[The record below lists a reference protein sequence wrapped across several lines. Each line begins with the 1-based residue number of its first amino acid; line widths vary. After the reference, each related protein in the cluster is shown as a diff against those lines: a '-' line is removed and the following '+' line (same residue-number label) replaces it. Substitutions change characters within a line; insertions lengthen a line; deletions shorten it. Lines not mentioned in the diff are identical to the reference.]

1 MGRTCTKDDEGAKH
15 LRAIR
20 ICMPEPSLYRFV
32 PSVLALALA
41 APASPAVAGELPLAA
56 PNPTVEDPAI
66 LSPIVV
72 VGSRAEARAVGGSAT
87 YLDEEALQTFAA
99 SDVNRVLRQAPGVV
113 LQEEDGFG
121 LRPNIGIRGSGTD
134 RSARVA
140 LMEDG
145 VLIAPAPYAAPA
157 AYYFPR
163 LARMTGVE
171 VTKGPGAIKYGPLT
185 TGGAI
190 NFTSAPIG
198 GDAEEGL
205 TGRAS
210 LLGGDFAS
218 VRAHGVLGGWLPTDT
233 AWQVGGRIELLHEQS
248 DGFKRLDNGGPT
260 GFDIDDA
267 VFRLGLRT
275 ASGAGMAQALT
286 LKYQTLTERSDETYL
301 GLTLADFAADPY
313 RRYAGSQVDVMDV
326 EHDTL
331 QLSHS
336 LDITTSINLTTTA
349 YRHDTARAWYKLND
363 VRNGAGTGW
372 VGISTVLDNPAA
384 HPVSLGIV
392 RGDPGVVSGPQG
404 LRVRN
409 NNRAY
414 RSEGVQSVLTS
425 RFDTGGVSHELELS
439 ARYHQDSEDR
449 FQRDD
454 VYRMNNGV
462 MELTT
467 RGVDGAQDNR
477 VGEAEAWAFFVRD
490 TIRAGRLTLTP
501 GLRYETIDLRR
512 IDYPTSP
519 PGRDAP
525 TRVIDTGF
533 DVWIPGVGTTW
544 QLTDRVLLV
553 AGAHRGFSNPG
564 PGSNVD
570 PETSWNYE
578 AGLRYDGP
586 VSLEAIAYLNDYDN
600 LLGTCTASTGGG
612 CGIGDQFSGGAV
624 EVRGL
629 EVTASWDAGE
639 AFGRSFGVPLS
650 LVYTLSD
657 GAFQTSFSSAY
668 EPWGVVAS
676 GDELPWLPRHQ
687 LTLNAGLDFDR
698 WSVDA
703 SLNRVS
709 ETRATAGSGPIAAG
723 DRIDGR
729 ILVDLAATVELTA
742 QASLFASVQ
751 NVTDAVYNVGFS
763 PAGARPGAPRLA
775 MAGVRLRF

>member
-1 MGRTCTKDDEGAKH
+1 MYRTLTSA
-15 LRAIR
+15 
-20 ICMPEPSLYRFV
+20 V
-32 PSVLALALA
+32 ALALA
-41 APASPAVAGELPLAA
+41 ASATSALAGAPSPAPA
-56 PNPTVEDPAI
+56 PNPTAEDPAI

-87 YLDEEALQTFAA
+87 YLDEAALENFAYA
-99 SDVNRVLRQAPGVV
+99 DVHRVLRQAPGVV

-190 NFTSAPIG
+190 NLTSTPIG
-198 GDAEEGL
+198 GGADEGL
-205 TGRAS
+205 AGRVS
-210 LLGGDFAS
+210 LLGGDFGS
-218 VRAHGVLGGWLPTDT
+218 VRAHGAMGGWIP
-233 AWQVGGRIELLHEQS
+233 AGSEWQVGGQIELLHEQS
-248 DGFKRLDNGGPT
+248 DGFKRLDNGGFT

-267 VFRLGLRT
+267 VFRLGVRT
-275 ASGAGMAQALT
+275 APGAGMAQALT

-301 GLTLADFAADPY
+301 GLTVADFAADPY
-313 RRYAGSQVDVMDV
+313 RRYAGSQVDVMNVD
-326 EHDTL
+326 HDTL
-331 QLSHS
+331 QLTHS
-336 LDITTSINLTTTA
+336 LDITPSVNLTTTA
-349 YRHDTARAWYKLND
+349 YRHDTTRAWYKLND

-372 VGISTVLDNPAA
+372 VGLSTVLDNPSA
-384 HPVSLGIV
+384 HPVSLGIL

-409 NNRAY
+409 NNRVY
-414 RSEGVQSVLTS
+414 VSEGVQSVLTT
-425 RFDTGGVSHELELS
+425 RFDTGGLSHELELS

-454 VYRMNNGV
+454 VYRMNDGV

-467 RGVDGAQDNR
+467 RGVDGAQTNR
-477 VGEAEAWAFFVRD
+477 VGEAEAWAFFARD
-490 TIRAGRLTLTP
+490 TIRAGRLTVTP
-501 GLRYETIDLRR
+501 GLRYESIDLRR

-519 PGRDAP
+519 PNRDAP
-525 TRVIDTGF
+525 TRVVDTGF
-533 DVWIPGVGTTW
+533 DVWIPGVGATY
-544 QLTDRVLLV
+544 QLTDSVLLV
-553 AGAHRGFSNPG
+553 AGAHRGFANPG
-564 PGSNVD
+564 PGSDAD

-578 AGLRYDGP
+578 AGLRYDGA

-612 CGIGDQFSGGAV
+612 CVIGDQFSGGAV

-639 AFGRSFGVPLS
+639 ALGRGFGVPLS

-657 GAFQTSFSSAY
+657 GEFMTSFSSAY
-668 EPWGVVAS
+668 GPWGVVAS
-676 GDELPWLPRHQ
+676 GDELPYLPRHQ
-687 LTLNAGLDFDR
+687 LTLNAGLEFDR
-698 WSVDA
+698 WSLNA
-703 SLNRVS
+703 SVNRVS
-709 ETRATAGSGPIAAG
+709 ETRAVAGSGPIPIG
-723 DRIDGR
+723 ERIDAR
-729 ILVDLAATVELTA
+729 TLIDLAATVELTA
-742 QASLFASVQ
+742 RASLFASVQ
-751 NVTDAVYNVGFS
+751 NLTDEVYNVSFS
-763 PAGARPGAPRLA
+763 PAGSRPGAPRLA

>member
-1 MGRTCTKDDEGAKH
+1 
-15 LRAIR
+15 
-20 ICMPEPSLYRFV
+20 LYRTLT
-32 PSVLALALA
+32 SALALALA
-41 APASPAVAGELPLAA
+41 ASATSALAGAPSPAPA
-56 PNPTVEDPAI
+56 PNPTSEDPAI

-87 YLDEEALQTFAA
+87 YLDEAALETFAYG
-99 SDVNRVLRQAPGVV
+99 DVHRVLRQAPGVV

-171 VTKGPGAIKYGPLT
+171 ITKGPGAIKYGPLT

-190 NFTSAPIG
+190 NLTSTPIG
-198 GDAEEGL
+198 GGADEGL
-205 TGRAS
+205 AGRIS
-210 LLGGDFAS
+210 LLGGEFGS
-218 VRAHGVLGGWLPTDT
+218 VRAHGAMGGWIPAGND
-233 AWQVGGRIELLHEQS
+233 WQVGGQIELLHEQS
-248 DGFKRLDNGGPT
+248 DGFKQLDNGGPT

-267 VFRLGLRT
+267 VIRLGLRT
-275 ASGAGMAQALT
+275 APGAGMAQALT

-326 EHDTL
+326 DHDTL
-331 QLSHS
+331 QLTHS
-336 LDITTSINLTTTA
+336 LDITPAVNLTTTA
-349 YRHDTARAWYKLND
+349 YRHDTTRAWYKLND
-363 VRNGAGTGW
+363 VRNAAGTSW
-372 VGISTVLDNPAA
+372 VGISTVLANPAA

-392 RGDPGVVSGPQG
+392 RGDPGVVSGAQG

-409 NNRAY
+409 NNRVYA
-414 RSEGVQSVLTS
+414 SEGVQSVLTT
-425 RFDTGGVSHELELS
+425 RFDTGGVRHELELS
-439 ARYHQDSEDR
+439 ARYHRDSEDR

-467 RGVDGAQDNR
+467 RGVDGTQDNR
-477 VGEAEAWAFFVRD
+477 VGEAEAWAFFARD

-501 GLRYETIDLRR
+501 GLRYETIDLKRTN
-512 IDYPTSP
+512 YPTSP
-519 PGRDAP
+519 PGRAAP
-525 TRVIDTGF
+525 TAVIESGF
-533 DVWIPGVGTTW
+533 DVWIPGIGATY
-544 QLTDRVLLV
+544 QLTDSVRLV
-553 AGAHRGFSNPG
+553 AGAHRGFANPG
-564 PGSNVD
+564 PGSNAE

-578 AGLRYDGP
+578 LGLRYDGP

-600 LLGTCTASTGGG
+600 LLGSCTASTGGG
-612 CGIGDQFSGGAV
+612 CVIGDQFSGGAV
-624 EVRGL
+624 EVRGI

-639 AFGRSFGVPLS
+639 AFGRGFGLPLS

-657 GAFQTSFSSAY
+657 GEFGTSFNSAY
-668 EPWGVVAS
+668 GPWGVVTS
-676 GDELPWLPRHQ
+676 GDELPYLPRHQ
-687 LTLNAGLDFDR
+687 LTLNAGLEFDR
-698 WSVDA
+698 WSLDA
-703 SLNRVS
+703 SVNRVS
-709 ETRATAGSGPIAAG
+709 ETRASAGSGPIAAG
-723 DRIDGR
+723 DRIDAR
-729 ILVDLAATVELTA
+729 TLVDLAATVELTA
-742 QASLFASVQ
+742 RASLFASVQ
-751 NVTDAVYNVGFS
+751 NLTDEVYNVGFS

>member
-1 MGRTCTKDDEGAKH
+1 MYRTLTSA
-15 LRAIR
+15 
-20 ICMPEPSLYRFV
+20 
-32 PSVLALALA
+32 LALALA
-41 APASPAVAGELPLAA
+41 ASATSALAGEPSPVPA
-56 PNPTVEDPAI
+56 PNPTAEDPAI

-72 VGSRAEARAVGGSAT
+72 VGSRAAARAVGGSAT
-87 YLDEEALQTFAA
+87 YLDEEALQTFSY

-190 NFTSAPIG
+190 NLTSTPIG
-198 GDAEEGL
+198 DGEEGL
-205 TGRAS
+205 AGRAS
-210 LLGGDFAS
+210 LLGGDFGS
-218 VRAHGVLGGWLPTDT
+218 VRAHGVMGGWIPAGSD
-233 AWQVGGRIELLHEQS
+233 WQVGGQIELLHEHS
-248 DGFKRLDNGGPT
+248 DGFKRLDTGGPT

-275 ASGAGMAQALT
+275 APGAGMAQALT
-286 LKYQTLTERSDETYL
+286 LKYQTLTERSDETYV

-331 QLSHS
+331 QLTHS
-336 LDITTSINLTTTA
+336 LDITPTVNLTTTA
-349 YRHDTARAWYKLND
+349 YRHDTTRAWYKLND

-384 HPVSLGIV
+384 HPVSLGIL
-392 RGDPGVVSGPQG
+392 RGDPGVVSGAQG

-414 RSEGVQSVLTS
+414 QSEGVQSVLTT

-467 RGVDGAQDNR
+467 RGVDGAQTNR
-477 VGEAEAWAFFVRD
+477 VGEAEAWAFFARD
-490 TIRAGRLTLTP
+490 TLRAGRLTLTP
-501 GLRYETIDLRR
+501 GLRYESIDLRR

-533 DVWIPGVGTTW
+533 DVWIPGVGATY
-544 QLTDRVLLV
+544 QLTDSVLLV
-553 AGAHRGFSNPG
+553 AGAHRGFANPG
-564 PGSNVD
+564 PGSDAD

-612 CGIGDQFSGGAV
+612 CVIGDQFSGGAV

-639 AFGRSFGVPLS
+639 ALGRGFGLPLS

-657 GAFQTSFSSAY
+657 GEFLTSFSSDY
-668 EPWGVVAS
+668 EPWGAVSS
-676 GDELPWLPRHQ
+676 GDELPYLPRHQ

-698 WSVDA
+698 WSLNA
-703 SLNRVS
+703 SVNRVS
-709 ETRATAGSGPIAAG
+709 GTRATAGSGPIAAD
-723 DRIDGR
+723 DRVDGR
-729 ILVDLAATVELTA
+729 TLVDLAATVELTA

-751 NVTDAVYNVGFS
+751 NVTEEVYNVGFS

>member
-1 MGRTCTKDDEGAKH
+1 MYRTLT
-15 LRAIR
+15 
-20 ICMPEPSLYRFV
+20 S
-32 PSVLALALA
+32 ALALVLAASA
-41 APASPAVAGELPLAA
+41 APALAGAPSPAPA
-56 PNPTVEDPAI
+56 PNPTSEDPAI

-87 YLDEEALQTFAA
+87 YLDEAALETFAYA
-99 SDVNRVLRQAPGVV
+99 DVHRILRQAPGVV

-171 VTKGPGAIKYGPLT
+171 ITKGPGAIKYGPLT
-185 TGGAI
+185 TGGAV
-190 NFTSAPIG
+190 NLTSTPIG
-198 GDAEEGL
+198 GGAEEGL
-205 TGRAS
+205 AGRIS
-210 LLGGDFAS
+210 LLGGEFGS
-218 VRAHGVLGGWLPTDT
+218 IRAHGAMGGWIPAGND
-233 AWQVGGRIELLHEQS
+233 WQVGGQIELLHEQS
-248 DGFKRLDNGGPT
+248 DGFKQLDNGGPT
-260 GFDIDDA
+260 GFEIDDA

-275 ASGAGMAQALT
+275 APGAAGMAQALT

-301 GLTLADFAADPY
+301 GLTVADFAADPY
-313 RRYAGSQVDVMDV
+313 RRYAGSQLDVMDV

-331 QLSHS
+331 QLTHS
-336 LDITTSINLTTTA
+336 LDVTPSVNLTTTA
-349 YRHDTARAWYKLND
+349 YRHDTTRAWYKLND

-372 VGISTVLDNPAA
+372 VGISTVLANPAA
-384 HPVSLGIV
+384 HPISLGIV
-392 RGDPGVVSGPQG
+392 RGDAGVVSGAQG

-409 NNRAY
+409 NNRVYA
-414 RSEGVQSVLTS
+414 SEGIQSVLTT
-425 RFDTGGVSHELELS
+425 RFDTGGLSHELELS

-454 VYRMNNGV
+454 IYRMNNGV

-467 RGVDGAQDNR
+467 RGVDGAQANR
-477 VGEAEAWAFFVRD
+477 VAEAEAWAFFIRD

-501 GLRYETIDLRR
+501 GLRYESIDLRR

-519 PGRDAP
+519 PGRAAP
-525 TRVIDTGF
+525 TAVIESGF
-533 DVWIPGVGTTW
+533 DVWIPGVGATY
-544 QLTDRVLLV
+544 QLTDSVLLV

-564 PGSNVD
+564 PGSDAD

-578 AGLRYDGP
+578 AGLRYDGA

-600 LLGTCTASTGGG
+600 LLGSCTASTGGG
-612 CGIGDQFSGGAV
+612 CVIGDQFSGGAV

-629 EVTASWDAGE
+629 EVTASWDAGQ
-639 AFGRSFGVPLS
+639 ALGRGFGVPLS

-657 GAFQTSFSSAY
+657 GEFMTSFSSAY
-668 EPWGVVAS
+668 GPWGVVAS
-676 GDELPWLPRHQ
+676 GDELPYLPRHQ
-687 LTLNAGLDFDR
+687 LTLNAGLEFDR
-698 WSVDA
+698 WSLNA
-703 SLNRVS
+703 SINRVS

-729 ILVDLAATVELTA
+729 TLIDLAATVALTD

-751 NVTDAVYNVGFS
+751 NLTDEVYNVSFS

>member
-1 MGRTCTKDDEGAKH
+1 M
-15 LRAIR
+15 
-20 ICMPEPSLYRFV
+20 SLTLT
-32 PSVLALALA
+32 SALALVLA
-41 APASPAVAGELPLAA
+41 ASGAPALAAEPSPVPA
-56 PNPTVEDPAI
+56 PNPTAEDPAI

-72 VGSRAEARAVGGSAT
+72 IGSRAEARAVGGSAT
-87 YLDEEALQTFAA
+87 YLDEETLQTFSY

-171 VTKGPGAIKYGPLT
+171 ITKGPGAIKYGPLT

-190 NFTSAPIG
+190 NLTSTPIG
-198 GDAEEGL
+198 GDAVQGFA
-205 TGRAS
+205 GRAS
-210 LLGGDFAS
+210 LLGGDFGS
-218 VRAHGVLGGWLPTDT
+218 VRAHGAMGGWIPAGAD
-233 AWQVGGRIELLHEQS
+233 WQVGGQIELLHEQS
-248 DGFKRLDNGGPT
+248 DGFKRLDNGGST

-275 ASGAGMAQALT
+275 APGAGMAQALT
-286 LKYQTLTERSDETYL
+286 LKYQTLTERSDETYV

-313 RRYAGSQVDVMDV
+313 RRYAGSQVDVMNVD
-326 EHDTL
+326 HDTL
-331 QLSHS
+331 QLTHS
-336 LDITTSINLTTTA
+336 LDLTPSVNLTTTA
-349 YRHDTARAWYKLND
+349 YRHDTTRAWYKLND

-372 VGISTVLDNPAA
+372 IGTSAVLADPAA
-384 HPVSLGIV
+384 HPVSLGIL
-392 RGDPGVVSGPQG
+392 RGDPGVVSGAQG

-414 RSEGVQSVLTS
+414 VSEGVQSVLTT
-425 RFDTGGVSHELELS
+425 RFNTGDIRHELELS

-454 VYRMNNGV
+454 VYRMNDGV

-467 RGVDGAQDNR
+467 RGVDGSQANR
-477 VGEAEAWAFFVRD
+477 VGEAEAWAFFARD
-490 TIRAGRLTLTP
+490 TIRAGRLTVTP
-501 GLRYETIDLRR
+501 GLRYESIDLRR
-512 IDYPTSP
+512 INYPTSP
-519 PGRDAP
+519 PGRAAP
-525 TRVIDTGF
+525 TSVVETGF
-533 DVWIPGVGTTW
+533 DVWIPGVGATYE
-544 QLTDRVLLV
+544 LTDSVRLV
-553 AGAHRGFSNPG
+553 AGAHRGFANPG
-564 PGSNVD
+564 PGSNAD

-578 AGLRYDGP
+578 AGLRYDGA

-612 CGIGDQFSGGAV
+612 CVIGDQFSGGAV

-639 AFGRSFGVPLS
+639 ALGRGFGIPLS

-657 GAFQTSFSSAY
+657 GEFMTSFSSAY
-668 EPWGVVAS
+668 GPWGVVSS
-676 GDELPWLPRHQ
+676 GDELPYLPRHQ
-687 LTLNAGLDFDR
+687 LTLNASLDFDR

-703 SLNRVS
+703 SVNRVS
-709 ETRATAGSGPIAAG
+709 ETRATAGSGSIAAS
-723 DRIDGR
+723 DRVDGR
-729 ILVDLAATVELTA
+729 TLVDLAATVELTSR
-742 QASLFASVQ
+742 ASLFASVQ
-751 NVTDAVYNVGFS
+751 NVTDEVYNVGFS

>member
-1 MGRTCTKDDEGAKH
+1 MYRTLTSA
-15 LRAIR
+15 L
-20 ICMPEPSLYRFV
+20 
-32 PSVLALALA
+32 VLALAATASSALA
-41 APASPAVAGELPLAA
+41 GDEPSTAA
-56 PNPTVEDPAI
+56 PNPTAEDPAI
-66 LSPIVV
+66 LAPIVI
-72 VGSRAEARAVGGSAT
+72 VGSAAGARAVGGSAT
-87 YLDEEALQTFAA
+87 YLDEAALQTFAYA
-99 SDVNRVLRQAPGVV
+99 DVNRVLRQAPGVV

-190 NFTSAPIG
+190 NLTSTPIG
-198 GDAEEGL
+198 GGADEGL
-205 TGRAS
+205 VGRAS
-210 LLGGDFAS
+210 LLGGDFGG
-218 VRAHGVLGGWLPTDT
+218 VRAHGAIGGWIETGTD
-233 AWQVGGRIELLHEQS
+233 WQVGGQIELLHEQS
-248 DGFKRLDNGGPT
+248 DGFKRLDNGGST

-275 ASGAGMAQALT
+275 APGAGMAQALT
-286 LKYQTLTERSDETYL
+286 LKYQTLTERSDETYV

-313 RRYAGSQVDVMDV
+313 RRYAGSQVDVMNVD
-326 EHDTL
+326 HDTL

-336 LDITTSINLTTTA
+336 LDLTASVNLTTTA

-372 VGISTVLDNPAA
+372 VGIGTVLADPAA
-384 HPVSLGIV
+384 HAVSLGIL
-392 RGDPGVVSGPQG
+392 RGDAGVVSGPQG

-409 NNRAY
+409 NNRTY
-414 RSEGVQSVLTS
+414 VSEGIQSVLTT

-454 VYRMNNGV
+454 VYRMNDGV

-467 RGVDGAQDNR
+467 RGVDGAQTNR
-477 VGEAEAWAFFVRD
+477 VGEAEAWAFFARD
-490 TIRAGRLTLTP
+490 TIRAGRLTVTP
-501 GLRYETIDLRR
+501 GLRYESIDLRR

-525 TRVIDTGF
+525 TRVIETGF
-533 DVWIPGVGTTW
+533 DVWIPGVGATYE
-544 QLTDRVLLV
+544 LTDSVLLV
-553 AGAHRGFSNPG
+553 AGAHRGFANPG
-564 PGSNVD
+564 TGSDAD

-578 AGLRYDGP
+578 AGLRYDGV

-600 LLGTCTASTGGG
+600 LLGSCTASTGGG
-612 CGIGDQFSGGAV
+612 CVIGDQFSGGAV

-639 AFGRSFGVPLS
+639 HFGRGFGVPLS

-657 GAFQTSFSSAY
+657 GEFLTSFSSAY
-668 EPWGVVAS
+668 EPWGVVTS
-676 GDELPWLPRHQ
+676 GDELPYLPRHQ

-698 WSVDA
+698 WSLNA
-703 SLNRVS
+703 SVNRVS

-723 DRIDGR
+723 DRIEAR
-729 ILVDLAATVELTA
+729 TLLDLAATVELTS

-751 NVTDAVYNVGFS
+751 NVTDEVYNVGFS

-775 MAGVRLRF
+775 MAGVRLSF

>member
-1 MGRTCTKDDEGAKH
+1 
-15 LRAIR
+15 
-20 ICMPEPSLYRFV
+20 LYRTLT
-32 PSVLALALA
+32 SALALVLAASA
-41 APASPAVAGELPLAA
+41 APALAGAPSPAPA
-56 PNPTVEDPAI
+56 PNPTSEDPAI

-87 YLDEEALQTFAA
+87 YLDEAALETFAYA
-99 SDVNRVLRQAPGVV
+99 DVHRILRQAPGVV

-171 VTKGPGAIKYGPLT
+171 ITKGPGAIKYGPLT
-185 TGGAI
+185 TGGAV
-190 NFTSAPIG
+190 NLTSTPIG
-198 GDAEEGL
+198 GGAEEGL
-205 TGRAS
+205 AGRIS
-210 LLGGDFAS
+210 LLGGEFGS
-218 VRAHGVLGGWLPTDT
+218 IRAHGAMGGWISAGND
-233 AWQVGGRIELLHEQS
+233 WQVGGQIELLHEQS
-248 DGFKRLDNGGPT
+248 DGFKQLDNGGPT
-260 GFDIDDA
+260 GFEIDDA

-275 ASGAGMAQALT
+275 DPGAAGMAQALT

-301 GLTLADFAADPY
+301 GLTVADFAADPY
-313 RRYAGSQVDVMDV
+313 RRYAGSQLDVMDV

-331 QLSHS
+331 QLTHS
-336 LDITTSINLTTTA
+336 LDVTPSVNLTTTA
-349 YRHDTARAWYKLND
+349 YRHDTTRAWYKLND

-372 VGISTVLDNPAA
+372 VGISTVLANPAA
-384 HPVSLGIV
+384 HPISLGIV
-392 RGDPGVVSGPQG
+392 RGDAGVVSGAQG

-409 NNRAY
+409 NNRVYA
-414 RSEGVQSVLTS
+414 SEGIQSVLTT
-425 RFDTGGVSHELELS
+425 RFDTGGLSHELELS

-454 VYRMNNGV
+454 IYRMNNGV

-467 RGVDGAQDNR
+467 RGVDGAQANR
-477 VGEAEAWAFFVRD
+477 VAEAEAWAFFIRD

-501 GLRYETIDLRR
+501 GLRYESIDLRR

-519 PGRDAP
+519 PGRAAP
-525 TRVIDTGF
+525 TAVIESGF
-533 DVWIPGVGTTW
+533 DVWSPGVGATY
-544 QLTDRVLLV
+544 QLTDSVLLV

-564 PGSNVD
+564 PGSDAD

-578 AGLRYDGP
+578 AGLRYDGA

-600 LLGTCTASTGGG
+600 LLGSCTASTGGG
-612 CGIGDQFSGGAV
+612 CTIGDQFSGGAV

-629 EVTASWDAGE
+629 EVTASWDAGQ
-639 AFGRSFGVPLS
+639 ALGRGFGVPLS

-657 GAFQTSFSSAY
+657 GEFMTSFSSDY

-676 GDELPWLPRHQ
+676 GDELPYLPRHQ

-698 WSVDA
+698 WSLDA
-703 SLNRVS
+703 SINRVS
-709 ETRATAGSGPIAAG
+709 ETRSVAGSGPIAAG
-723 DRIDGR
+723 ERIDAR
-729 ILVDLAATVELTA
+729 TLVDLAATVELTS

-751 NVTDAVYNVGFS
+751 NVTDEVYNVSFS
-763 PAGARPGAPRLA
+763 PAGSRPGAPRLA
-775 MAGVRLRF
+775 MAGIRLRF

>member
-1 MGRTCTKDDEGAKH
+1 MNRTLTSA
-15 LRAIR
+15 
-20 ICMPEPSLYRFV
+20 
-32 PSVLALALA
+32 LALALVA
-41 APASPAVAGELPLAA
+41 SATSVLAGEAPPASA
-56 PNPTVEDPAI
+56 PNPETGDPAI
-66 LSPIVV
+66 LDPIVV
-72 VGSRAEARAVGGSAT
+72 VGSAVEARAAGGSAT
-87 YLDEEALQTFAA
+87 YLDEETLETFAY
-99 SDVNRVLRQAPGVV
+99 SDVNRILRQAPGVV
-113 LQEEDGFG
+113 LQEEEGFG

-140 LMEDG
+140 IMEDG
-145 VLIAPAPYAAPA
+145 VLIAPAPYSAPA

-171 VTKGPGAIKYGPLT
+171 VVKGPGAIKYGPLT

-190 NFTSAPIG
+190 NFTSTPIG
-198 GDAEEGL
+198 GGAPDGL
-205 TGRAS
+205 AGRVTV
-210 LLGGDFAS
+210 LGGEYGS
-218 VRAHGVLGGWLPTDT
+218 VRAHGALGGWIPTRN
-233 AWQVGGRIELLHEQS
+233 AWQVGGQIELLHEQS

-275 ASGAGMAQALT
+275 TPGAGMAQTLT

-326 EHDTL
+326 DHDTL
-331 QLSHS
+331 QLTHS
-336 LDITTSINLTTTA
+336 LDITPSVNLTTTA
-349 YRHDTARAWYKLND
+349 YRHDTTRAWYKVND

-372 VGISTVLDNPAA
+372 VGISTVLDNPEAN
-384 HPVSLGIV
+384 PISLGIV

-409 NNRAY
+409 NNRVYA
-414 RSEGVQSVLTS
+414 SEGVQSVLTT
-425 RFDTGGVSHELELS
+425 RFGTGGVSHELELS

-454 VYRMNNGV
+454 IYRMNNGV

-467 RGVDGAQDNR
+467 RGVDGTQDNR

-501 GLRYETIDLRR
+501 GLRYETIDLKRTN
-512 IDYPTSP
+512 YPTNP
-519 PGRDAP
+519 PGRAAP
-525 TRVIDTGF
+525 TAVIETGF
-533 DVWIPGVGTTW
+533 DVWIPGVGATYE
-544 QLTDRVLLV
+544 LNDRILLV
-553 AGAHRGFSNPG
+553 AGAHRGFANLG
-564 PGSNVD
+564 PGSDAD

-586 VSLEAIAYLNDYDN
+586 VSFEAIAYLNDYDN
-600 LLGTCTASTGGG
+600 LLGSCTASTGGG
-612 CGIGDQFSGGAV
+612 CTIGDQFSGGAV

-639 AFGRSFGVPLS
+639 ALGRGFGAPLS

-657 GAFQTSFSSAY
+657 GEFQTSFSSAY
-668 EPWGVVAS
+668 EPWGVVAA
-676 GDELPWLPRHQ
+676 GDELPYLPRHQ

-698 WSVDA
+698 WSLDA
-703 SLNRVS
+703 SINRVS
-709 ETRATAGSGPIAAG
+709 ETRSVAGSGPIAAG
-723 DRIDGR
+723 ERIDAR
-729 ILVDLAATVELTA
+729 TLVDLAATVELTS

-751 NVTDAVYNVGFS
+751 NVTDEVYNVAFS

>member
-1 MGRTCTKDDEGAKH
+1 LNR
-15 LRAIR
+15 
-20 ICMPEPSLYRFV
+20 SLT
-32 PSVLALALA
+32 SVLALALA
-41 APASPAVAGELPLAA
+41 AAASPLLAGEPLAEA
-56 PNPTVEDPAI
+56 AVPAAEDPII

-72 VGSRAEARAVGGSAT
+72 VASRAEARAVGGSAT
-87 YLDEEALQTFAA
+87 YLDEAALRTFAYA
-99 SDVNRVLRQAPGVV
+99 DVNRVLRQAPGVV

-171 VTKGPGAIKYGPLT
+171 ITKGPGAIKYGPLT
-185 TGGAI
+185 TGGSV
-190 NFTSAPIG
+190 NLTSTPIG
-198 GDAEEGL
+198 GGAPEGL
-205 TGRAS
+205 AGRVS
-210 LLGGDFAS
+210 LLGGDFGS
-218 VRAHGVLGGWLPTDT
+218 VRAHGAMGGWMPVGE
-233 AWQVGGRIELLHEQS
+233 AWQVGGQIELLHEQS
-248 DGFKRLDNGGPT
+248 DGFKRLDGGGST
-260 GFDIDDA
+260 GFDIDD
-267 VFRLGLRT
+267 VVLRLGLRT
-275 ASGAGMAQALT
+275 APGARLPQTLT
-286 LKYQTLTERSDETYL
+286 FKYQTLTERSDETYV

-326 EHDTL
+326 DHDTL
-331 QLSHS
+331 QLTHS
-336 LDITTSINLTTTA
+336 LDITPSVNLTTTA
-349 YRHDTARAWYKLND
+349 YRHDTSRAWYKLND
-363 VRNGAGTGW
+363 VRNAAGTGW
-372 VGISTVLDNPAA
+372 VGISTVLGNPAA
-384 HPVSLGIV
+384 HPVSLGIL
-392 RGDPGVVSGPQG
+392 RGDPGVVSGAQG

-409 NNRAY
+409 NNRTY
-414 RSEGVQSVLTS
+414 RSEGIQSVLTT
-425 RFDTGGVSHELELS
+425 RFDTGGIGHELELS

-477 VGEAEAWAFFVRD
+477 VGEAEAWAFFARD

-501 GLRYETIDLRR
+501 GLRYESIDLKRTS
-512 IDYPTSP
+512 YPTNP
-519 PGRDAP
+519 PGRVAP
-525 TRVIDTGF
+525 TGVVETGF
-533 DVWIPGVGTTW
+533 DVWIPGVGATYA
-544 QLTDRVLLV
+544 LSNSVLLV
-553 AGAHRGFSNPG
+553 AGAHRGFANPG

-612 CGIGDQFSGGAV
+612 CVVGDQFSGGAV

-629 EVTASWDAGE
+629 EVTASWDAGQ
-639 AFGRSFGVPLS
+639 AFARGFGLPLS

-657 GAFQTSFSSAY
+657 GEFQTSFNSAY
-668 EPWGVVAS
+668 GPWGVVAA
-676 GDELPWLPRHQ
+676 GDELPYLPRHQ
-687 LTLNAGLDFDR
+687 LTLNAGLEFDR
-698 WSVDA
+698 WSLNA
-703 SLNRVS
+703 SVNRVS
-709 ETRATAGSGPIAAG
+709 ESRARAGSGPVAAG
-723 DRIDGR
+723 ERIDAR
-729 ILVDLAATVELTA
+729 TLVDLAATVELTA

-751 NVTDAVYNVGFS
+751 NVTDEVYNVAFS

>member
-1 MGRTCTKDDEGAKH
+1 LNRTLTS
-15 LRAIR
+15 I
-20 ICMPEPSLYRFV
+20 
-32 PSVLALALA
+32 LALALSTAA
-41 APASPAVAGELPLAA
+41 APALAGDEPVSTA
-56 PNPTVEDPAI
+56 PNPTADDPAI

-72 VGSRAEARAVGGSAT
+72 VGSHAEARAAGGSAT
-87 YLDEEALQTFAA
+87 YLDEALLATFSY

-113 LQEEDGFG
+113 LQEEEGFG

-140 LMEDG
+140 VMEDG

-190 NFTSAPIG
+190 NLTSTPIG
-198 GDAEEGL
+198 GGENEGL
-205 TGRAS
+205 AGRAS
-210 LLGGDFAS
+210 LLGGDFGGI
-218 VRAHGVLGGWLPTDT
+218 RAHGAMGGWLPAGDG
-233 AWQVGGRIELLHEQS
+233 WQVGGQIELLHEQS
-248 DGFKRLDNGGPT
+248 DGFKRLDNGGPS
-260 GFDIDDA
+260 GFEIDDL
-267 VFRLGLRT
+267 VLKLGLRT
-275 ASGAGMAQALT
+275 APDARLPQALT
-286 LKYQTLTERSDETYL
+286 VKYQTLTERSDETYV

-331 QLSHS
+331 QLTHS
-336 LDITTSINLTTTA
+336 LDLTPSVNLTTTA
-349 YRHDTARAWYKLND
+349 YRHDTTRAWYKLND
-363 VRNGAGTGW
+363 VRNSAGTGW
-372 VGISTVLDNPAA
+372 VGISTVLDDPAA
-384 HPVSLGIV
+384 HPVSLGIL

-414 RSEGVQSVLTS
+414 QSEGVQSVLTT
-425 RFDTGGVSHELELS
+425 RFNTGDIRHELELS

-454 VYRMNNGV
+454 IYRMNDGV

-490 TIRAGRLTLTP
+490 NIRAGRLTLTP
-501 GLRYETIDLRR
+501 GLRYETIDLKRTN
-512 IDYPTSP
+512 YPTNP
-519 PGRDAP
+519 PGRTAP
-525 TRVIDTGF
+525 TSVVETGF
-533 DVWIPGVGTTW
+533 DVWIPGVGATYE
-544 QLTDRVLLV
+544 LTDSVRLI
-553 AGAHRGFSNPG
+553 AGAHRGFANPG

-578 AGLRYDGP
+578 AGLRYDGA

-612 CGIGDQFSGGAV
+612 CVIGDQFSGGEV

-639 AFGRSFGVPLS
+639 AFGRGFGVPLS

-657 GAFQTSFSSAY
+657 GEFQTSFSSAY
-668 EPWGVVAS
+668 EPWGVVTA
-676 GDELPWLPRHQ
+676 GDELPYLPRHQ
-687 LTLNAGLDFDR
+687 LTLNAGLDFGR

-703 SLNRVS
+703 SVNRVS
-709 ETRATAGSGPIAAG
+709 ETRATAGSGPISAG
-723 DRIDGR
+723 DRIEAR
-729 ILVDLAATVELTA
+729 TLLDLAATVDLTS
-742 QASLFASVQ
+742 QAALFASVQ
-751 NVTDAVYNVGFS
+751 NVTDEVYNVGFS

>member
-1 MGRTCTKDDEGAKH
+1 
-15 LRAIR
+15 
-20 ICMPEPSLYRFV
+20 LYRTLT
-32 PSVLALALA
+32 SALALALA
-41 APASPAVAGELPLAA
+41 ASATSALAGAPSPAPA
-56 PNPTVEDPAI
+56 PNPTSEDPAI

-87 YLDEEALQTFAA
+87 YLDEAALETFAYG
-99 SDVNRVLRQAPGVV
+99 DVHRVLRQAPGVV

-171 VTKGPGAIKYGPLT
+171 ITKGPGAIKYGPLT

-190 NFTSAPIG
+190 NLTSTPIG
-198 GDAEEGL
+198 GGTDEGL
-205 TGRAS
+205 TGRIS
-210 LLGGDFAS
+210 LLGGEFGS
-218 VRAHGVLGGWLPTDT
+218 IRAHGAMGGWIPAGND
-233 AWQVGGRIELLHEQS
+233 WQVGGQIELLHEQS
-248 DGFKRLDNGGPT
+248 DGFKQLDNGGPT

-275 ASGAGMAQALT
+275 APGAAGMAQGLT

-301 GLTLADFAADPY
+301 GLTVADFAADPY
-313 RRYAGSQVDVMDV
+313 RRYAGSQLDVMNV

-331 QLSHS
+331 QLTHS
-336 LDITTSINLTTTA
+336 LDITPSVNLTTTA
-349 YRHDTARAWYKLND
+349 YRHDTTRAWYKLND

-372 VGISTVLDNPAA
+372 VGISTVLADPAA
-384 HPVSLGIV
+384 HPISLGIV
-392 RGDPGVVSGPQG
+392 RGDAGVVSGAQG

-414 RSEGVQSVLTS
+414 ASQGIQSVLTT
-425 RFDTGGVSHELELS
+425 RFDTGGISHELELS

-454 VYRMNNGV
+454 IYRMNNGV

-467 RGVDGAQDNR
+467 RGVDGAQANR
-477 VGEAEAWAFFVRD
+477 VAEAEAWAFFIRD

-501 GLRYETIDLRR
+501 GLRHESIDLRR
-512 IDYPTSP
+512 INYPTSP
-519 PGRDAP
+519 PGRAAP
-525 TRVIDTGF
+525 TSVVDTGF
-533 DVWIPGVGTTW
+533 DVWIPGVGATY
-544 QLTDRVLLV
+544 QLTDSVLLV

-564 PGSNVD
+564 PGSNAD

-578 AGLRYDGP
+578 AGLRYDGA

-600 LLGTCTASTGGG
+600 LLGSCTASTGGG
-612 CGIGDQFSGGAV
+612 CVIGDQFSGGAV

-629 EVTASWDAGE
+629 EITASWDAGQ
-639 AFGRSFGVPLS
+639 ALGRGFGLPLS

-657 GAFQTSFSSAY
+657 GEFLTSFSSDY
-668 EPWGVVAS
+668 DPWGVVTA
-676 GDELPWLPRHQ
+676 GDELPYLPRHQ
-687 LTLNAGLDFDR
+687 LTLNAGLEFDR
-698 WSVDA
+698 WSLNA
-703 SLNRVS
+703 SVNRVS
-709 ETRATAGSGPIAAG
+709 GTRATAGAGPIAAG
-723 DRIDGR
+723 ERIDGR
-729 ILVDLAATVELTA
+729 TLIDLAATVALTD

-751 NVTDAVYNVGFS
+751 NLTDEVYNVAFS